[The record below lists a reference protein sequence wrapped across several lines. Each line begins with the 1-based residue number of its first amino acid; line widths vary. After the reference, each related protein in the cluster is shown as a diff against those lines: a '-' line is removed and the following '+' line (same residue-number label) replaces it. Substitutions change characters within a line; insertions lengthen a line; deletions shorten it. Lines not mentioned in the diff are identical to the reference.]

1 MLTLSL
7 ASALAVSSDQQ
18 QASGSALTAA
28 QTELAVRGND
38 AACLHDRPGCVK
50 GLSMHNVPNCSSCG
64 GDWCKTATGGDRAGQ
79 RDCIMFAFDD
89 PKLIN
94 VSNFYFVNGT
104 NAPAHIKGP
113 NVGDGPG
120 EVDCKSLVGTKTY
133 CLDEAVFASTAA
145 EQGWRENIFAALELT
160 QECHS
165 GAGIQGDFPFEACQD
180 WCSDYGHCKY
190 CKCRGCSKLRCNEPH
205 AKETGR
211 PEAPSNAT
219 VCHSPHKDDFTFET
233 CQDWCTKPEY
243 CSYCKCKSCP
253 KLRCGEKHETEKP
266 ERVAPPNATACKS
279 TIGDDF
285 AWEDCQDWCSS
296 YEHCRYCKCR
306 GCSKLTCNEKHEKE
320 KPIPVAPPGAKAC
333 KSPIGDDFAWEACQ
347 DWCSKPEYCRYCKC
361 RGCSALRCEDAKP
374 DEDEF
379 LQALVRGQGGGAAS
393 TGWTLHEVAATA
405 P

>member
-1 MLTLSL
+1 MPRGGKVPEKATCRCIYCIITAAYGTMLTLSL

-145 EQGWRENIFAALELT
+145 EGWRENIFAASELT

-165 GAGIQGDFPFEACQD
+165 GASIQGDLPFEACQD

-211 PEAPSNAT
+211 PEASSNAT

-285 AWEDCQDWCSS
+285 AWEACQDWCSS

-306 GCSKLTCNEKHEKE
+306 
-320 KPIPVAPPGAKAC
+320 A
-333 KSPIGDDFAWEACQ
+333 
-347 DWCSKPEYCRYCKC
+347 
-361 RGCSALRCEDAKP
+361 CSALRCEDAKP